1 MKVLISSHIDTVFQD
16 PFARVK
22 NNGIFLGACDNFA
35 SVMVVGRLLDEP
47 DLYIELTEDEERNM
61 DGCRYV
67 ARQYDPS
74 EMFIIVLDVE
84 ERAIAGKKTNFTVEN
99 WHGITE
105 KHIKRA
111 LKEFNG
117 HYKRIKE
124 GTESEAWLYKELG
137 FACLE
142 VDIPVSGGLHSL
154 DSKARIEDILK
165 VSKAVK
171 AIADYVRDKT
181 REELGDIYKVGE
193 K

>member
-1 MKVLISSHIDTVFQD
+1 MKIVISAHFDTVYQD
-16 PFARVK
+16 PFGRIS
-22 NNGIFLGACDNFA
+22 GSILIGACDNIA
-35 SVMVVGRLLDEP
+35 GILAVAQLLEEDVS
-47 DLYIELTEDEERNM
+47 IEFTEEEELHM
-61 DGCRYV
+61 DGARYV
-67 ARQYDPS
+67 ARKNDPTDT
-74 EMFIIVLDVE
+74 FIIVVDVTD
-84 ERAIAGKKTNFTVEN
+84 RKKTWKKINFTVEN
-99 WHGITE
+99 WHGIEE

-117 HYKRIKE
+117 HYKRTKD

-142 VDIPVSGGLHSL
+142 IDVPVSGGLHSL

-165 VSKAVK
+165 ASKAIK

-181 REELGDIYKVGE
+181 REELGDIYKVGG